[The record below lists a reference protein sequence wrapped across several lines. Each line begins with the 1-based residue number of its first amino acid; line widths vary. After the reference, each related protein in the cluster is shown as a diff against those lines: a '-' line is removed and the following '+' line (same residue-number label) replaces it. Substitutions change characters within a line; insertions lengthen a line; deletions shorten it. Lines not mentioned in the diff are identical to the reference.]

1 MMPTKKVSAKILIC
15 VLLLLFGLATAGFTQ
30 QYPARPITIICQW
43 PAGSNVDLVLR
54 MLADP
59 LQEELG
65 QPVVVENVP
74 GGGGVVGQN
83 AMAKAKP
90 DGYTIGLAALGPMV
104 TAHLFEPKPPYKM
117 TDFVAICGFYDNPGG
132 LGVRKDA
139 PWDNLDDFVA
149 DARRNPMGYKIGLHV
164 ARGPVGLSLKKF
176 ILTTGIKVRIV
187 PFQGGK
193 RSTQAV
199 LSGDIDAC
207 AMHVGSVVRNPENVK
222 MLTLF
227 ENNRSERLPDVLTA
241 KESGYDLVMG
251 ARAGFVAPRG
261 TPADRISTLES
272 ALKKV
277 ITEPRFTEEIFDK
290 LGMVQTFIG
299 HEEMWAQ
306 WEDTY
311 RRYER
316 IVQELEEAEKT
327 FQELEE
333 KK

>member
-1 MMPTKKVSAKILIC
+1 MRTTKRMTAKILIS
-15 VLLLLFGLATAGFTQ
+15 VLILLFGLTIAGHTQ

-59 LQEELG
+59 LQKELG
-65 QPVVVENVP
+65 KPVVVENVP

-104 TAHLFEPKPPYKM
+104 TAHLFEPKPPYRM

-139 PWDNLDDFVA
+139 PWENLDDFVA
-149 DARRNPMGYKIGLHV
+149 DAKRNPMKYKIGLHV

-176 ILTTGIKVRIV
+176 ILLTGIKVRVV

-193 RSTQAV
+193 KSTQAV

-207 AMHVGSVVRNPENVK
+207 AMHVGSVVRNLEKVK
-222 MLTLF
+222 MLALF
-227 ENNRSERLPDVLTA
+227 ENIRSERLPDLSTA

-261 TPADRISTLES
+261 TPTDRIRTLES
-272 ALKKV
+272 ALMKV
-277 ITEPRFTEEIFDK
+277 ITEPSFTEEIFSK

-316 IVQELEEAEKT
+316 IVQELQEAEKA

-333 KK
+333 KQ